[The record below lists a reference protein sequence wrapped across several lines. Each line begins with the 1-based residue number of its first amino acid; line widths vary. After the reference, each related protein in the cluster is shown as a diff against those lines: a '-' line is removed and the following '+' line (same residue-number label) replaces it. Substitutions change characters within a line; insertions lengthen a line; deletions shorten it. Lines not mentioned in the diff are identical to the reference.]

1 VTLSARSRSRSK
13 PRRVREG
20 RPEPRWISLEAVLAL
35 HAEQVDRFGGRHGVL
50 NGGSVEAALA
60 RPRNQLAYRKEVD
73 LADLAASYL
82 VGLVRGHGF
91 VDGNKRIGAAAM
103 LVFLALNRRALH
115 VPPAELYALV
125 MAVATKEVTEAQVA
139 TWIRERWG
147 GPSL

>member
-1 VTLSARSRSRSK
+1 M
-13 PRRVREG
+13 E
-20 RPEPRWISLEAVLAL
+20 
-35 HAEQVDRFGGRHGVL
+35 RFGGTHGVL
-50 NGGSVEAALA
+50 NSGLVEGALT
-60 RPRNQLAYRKEVD
+60 RPRNQLAYRKDMD

-139 TWIRERWG
+139 SWIRQRWA
-147 GPSL
+147 S